1 MFNVMV
7 SYDEQLVKFP
17 REKDQWLM
25 QMFVTSG
32 FSKEDLVRLNRV
44 RLHQQA
50 LFLSGVLGASGKIL
64 DPKYTTQE
72 K

>member
-1 MFNVMV
+1 
-7 SYDEQLVKFP
+7 
-17 REKDQWLM
+17 M
-25 QMFVTSG
+25 QMFVAAG
-32 FSKEDLVRLNRV
+32 FSKKDFIRLNRV